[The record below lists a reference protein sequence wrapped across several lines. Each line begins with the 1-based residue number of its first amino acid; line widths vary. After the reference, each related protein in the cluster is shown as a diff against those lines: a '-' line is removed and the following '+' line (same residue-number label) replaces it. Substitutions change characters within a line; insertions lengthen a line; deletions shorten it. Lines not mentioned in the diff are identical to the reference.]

1 MSDKTR
7 KVDDVNKD
15 SAHLIKCYWCNTTIL
30 STDNFCLR
38 CGKIQTVRKSCCL
51 IEADKTSTKS

>member
-1 MSDKTR
+1 MIDKIR

-30 STDNFCLR
+30 STDKFCLR
-38 CGKIQTVRKSCCL
+38 CGKIQSVGKRHEYIL
-51 IEADKTSTKS
+51 EGH